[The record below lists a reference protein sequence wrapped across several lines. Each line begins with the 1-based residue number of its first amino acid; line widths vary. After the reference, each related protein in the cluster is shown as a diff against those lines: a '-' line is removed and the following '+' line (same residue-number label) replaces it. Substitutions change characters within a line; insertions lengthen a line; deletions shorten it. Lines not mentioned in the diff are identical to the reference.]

1 MIKEK
6 TITINSSISLGIFNY
21 RRTGIISWFRA
32 DKGYGF
38 IKPDD
43 DSKDVFL
50 HLKEL
55 KKIGLN
61 DIDTGQRLSFDIRK
75 KKNKLSAFNIKL
87 V

>member
-1 MIKEK
+1 M
-6 TITINSSISLGIFNY
+6 GIFNY
-21 RRTGIISWFRA
+21 RLTGVISWFRA

-43 DSKDVFL
+43 DLKDVFL

-61 DIDTGQRLSFDIRK
+61 GIDTGQRISFEIRK
-75 KKNKLSAFNIKL
+75 KKNKLSAFSIKL

>member
-1 MIKEK
+1 VQ
-6 TITINSSISLGIFNY
+6 
-21 RRTGIISWFRA
+21 TGIISWFRA

-43 DSKDVFL
+43 NSKDIFL

-61 DIDTGQRLSFDIRK
+61 NIDKGQKLSFEIRK
-75 KKNKLSAFNIKL
+75 KKNKLSAVNIKL
-87 V
+87 I

>member
-1 MIKEK
+1 M
-6 TITINSSISLGIFNY
+6 SLGTVKFFNE
-21 RRTGIISWFRA
+21 S
-32 DKGYGF
+32 KGYGF

-55 KKIGLN
+55 KKIGIN
-61 DIDTGQRLSFDIRK
+61 DIDTGQRLSFEIRK

>member
-1 MIKEK
+1 M
-6 TITINSSISLGIFNY
+6 GIFNY
-21 RRTGIISWFRA
+21 RLTGIISWFRA

-38 IKPDD
+38 IKVDEN
-43 DSKDVFL
+43 SKAVFL

-61 DIDTGQRLSFDIRK
+61 GIDTGQRLSFEIRK
-75 KKNKLSAFNIKL
+75 KKNKLSAINIKL

>member
-1 MIKEK
+1 M
-6 TITINSSISLGIFNY
+6 GIFNY

-43 DSKDVFL
+43 DLKDVFL

-61 DIDTGQRLSFDIRK
+61 GIDTGQTLSFEIRK
-75 KKNKLSAFNIKL
+75 KKNKLSAINVKL

>member
-1 MIKEK
+1 M
-6 TITINSSISLGIFNY
+6 
-21 RRTGIISWFRA
+21 
-32 DKGYGF
+32 
-38 IKPDD
+38 
-43 DSKDVFL
+43 L

-61 DIDTGQRLSFDIRK
+61 GIDTGQRLSFEIRK

>member
-1 MIKEK
+1 M
-6 TITINSSISLGIFNY
+6 SLGTVKFFNE
-21 RRTGIISWFRA
+21 S
-32 DKGYGF
+32 KGYGF

-61 DIDTGQRLSFDIRK
+61 GIDTGQRLSFEIRK
-75 KKNKLSAFNIKL
+75 KKNKLSAINIKL

>member
-1 MIKEK
+1 MIKQE

-21 RRTGIISWFRA
+21 RRTGIISWFRT

-43 DSKDVFL
+43 YSKDVFL

-61 DIDTGQRLSFDIRK
+61 GIDTGQRLSFEIRK
-75 KKNKLSAFNIKL
+75 KKNKLNAINIKL

>member
-1 MIKEK
+1 M
-6 TITINSSISLGIFNY
+6 GIFNY
-21 RRTGIISWFRA
+21 RHTGIISWFRA

-61 DIDTGQRLSFDIRK
+61 GIDTGQRLSFEIRK
-75 KKNKLSAFNIKL
+75 KKNKLSAINIKL

>member
-1 MIKEK
+1 VQ
-6 TITINSSISLGIFNY
+6 
-21 RRTGIISWFRA
+21 TGIISWFRA

-61 DIDTGQRLSFDIRK
+61 DIDTGQRLSFEIRK
-75 KKNKLSAFNIKL
+75 KKNKISAINIKL

>member
-1 MIKEK
+1 M
-6 TITINSSISLGIFNY
+6 GIFNY
-21 RRTGIISWFRA
+21 RLTGIISWFRA

-43 DSKDVFL
+43 DLTDVFL

-61 DIDTGQRLSFDIRK
+61 CIDTGQRLSFEIRK

>member
-1 MIKEK
+1 MQ
-6 TITINSSISLGIFNY
+6 
-21 RRTGIISWFRA
+21 TGIISWFRA

-43 DSKDVFL
+43 NSKDIFL

-61 DIDTGQRLSFDIRK
+61 NIDKGQKLSFEIRK
-75 KKNKLSAFNIKL
+75 KKNKLSAVNIKL
-87 V
+87 I

>member
-1 MIKEK
+1 M
-6 TITINSSISLGIFNY
+6 GIFNY
-21 RRTGIISWFRA
+21 RRTGIISWFRT

-50 HLKEL
+50 HFKEL

-61 DIDTGQRLSFDIRK
+61 GIDTGQRLSFEIRK
-75 KKNKLSAFNIKL
+75 KKNKLSAINIKL